1 MIRRLFVGILLG
13 LVVGTVAPAQ
23 PVDLSP
29 ERFSFDPDLTYDARV
44 PTPEAALG
52 YEIGTQ
58 FTLHADAVDYL
69 RSVAEASDR
78 VAIGT
83 YGETYE
89 GRTLLYLVVTS
100 PQNQGRLDELKRNSR
115 RLSAPPTLS
124 AEERSRL
131 LKTQPVTV
139 SYSYNIHGNEP
150 ASTEAALRVV
160 YRLAAAQDATT
171 RRLLDNAVVVI
182 YPVVNPD
189 GRDRYVYWARSMQQ
203 NQVATDPN
211 DIVHDE
217 PWPQGRTNHYWFDLN
232 RDWVWN
238 VHPETEGLTSVYQEF
253 MPQVHTDYHE
263 QGVED
268 HYFTMPGTTPRNPLL
283 PDRYVAWADTFGRAH
298 TRAFDERRVAY
309 FTREAFDFFYPSYG
323 DSYTHVMGGIG
334 LLTEQAGI
342 GAGRAVENE
351 DGYTL
356 TLRQRVF
363 DHYRTSLATL
373 EAAVR
378 NRRGLLEYDLRVHSP
393 ATNTVETA
401 AYVFPDDEGTGYLYD
416 VLEMLRHHGITV
428 ERATEPLQLENA
440 LSYRTGNRATR
451 RVEDGAYVVPADQ
464 PRHLFVNTLLKRRV
478 SFQDSVM
485 YDMSTWSA
493 PLAYNLTAYSVRQE
507 VEGTTT
513 PIDEAPAPR
522 SGVVTPNAR
531 YAFVVEWEQRHA
543 PEALSRL
550 WKRGYRVR
558 AAAKPFTVGGRAFG
572 AGSLIVLLG
581 RNPEKATPTADMRAV
596 AEAAGVEI
604 VGLNT
609 GRTSEGPDLGSGNN
623 APVQQPSVGLLVD
636 RPFSTYTSGQL
647 WYLFDQE
654 TELPITRIRASTL
667 QQSAAGAGGYT
678 RDGTARLQ
686 DVDVLVLPGGSRL
699 GTVFDSTQIGALR
712 DWVRGG
718 GTLVGTEESA
728 RFLTDQASGLTSVE
742 AVRDTAGP
750 RIGPYTA
757 YAARGDSAGL
767 GNTPGAA
774 LDGVVDTTHPLAFG
788 VGERVYS
795 LKYGTAALEPSAD
808 LQTAAHYARDANDL
822 LVSGYASRRNLE
834 QLAGNAFAGTV
845 EMGAGRVVFLVDN
858 TQYRMFWRG
867 PSRMMQNAVMLVPGL
882 VD

>member
-1 MIRRLFVGILLG
+1 MARRVFTALL
-13 LVVGTVAPAQ
+13 LSLLVGTVAQAQ

-29 ERFSFDPDLTYDARV
+29 ERFSFDPNLTYSDQV
-44 PTPEAALG
+44 PTPEEALG

-78 VAIGT
+78 VKIGT

-89 GRTLLYLVVTS
+89 GRALIYLVFTS

-115 RLSAPPTLS
+115 RLSNPPALS
-124 AEERSRL
+124 TQERSRL
-131 LKTQPVTV
+131 LGTQPVTV
-139 SYSYNIHGNEP
+139 SFSYNIHGNEP
-150 ASTEAALRVV
+150 ASTEAALRVA
-160 YRLAAAQDATT
+160 YRLAAAQDSTT
-171 RRLLDNAVVVI
+171 RRILENAVFVM

-203 NQVATDPN
+203 HQVATNPN

-238 VHPETEGLTSVYQEF
+238 VHPETEGLTGVYQEF

-263 QGVED
+263 QGYND

-283 PDRYVAWADTFGRAH
+283 PDRYVAWADTFGRANI
-298 TRAFDERRVAY
+298 RAFNQNQVAY
-309 FTREAFDFFYPSYG
+309 FTKEAFDFFYPSYG
-323 DSYTHVMGGIG
+323 SSYPSVMGGIG
-334 LLTEQAGI
+334 MLTEQAGI

-363 DHYRTSLATL
+363 DHYTTSFATL
-373 EAAVR
+373 RAAVR
-378 NRRGLLEYDLRVHSP
+378 NRRALLEYDLQAHSQE
-393 ATNTVETA
+393 TNTVETA
-401 AYVFPDDEGTGYLYD
+401 AYVFPDDEGEGYLYD
-416 VLEMLRHHGITV
+416 VIDILRHHGITV
-428 ERATEPLQLENA
+428 ERATEPLRLEGA
-440 LSYRTGNRATR
+440 LSYRSGERADR
-451 RVEDGAYVVPADQ
+451 RVEEGAYVVPADQ
-464 PRHLFVNTLLKRRV
+464 PRHLFVNTLLRRQI

-507 VEGTTT
+507 VQGETV
-513 PIDEAPAPR
+513 PIDEVPTPP
-522 SGVVTPNAR
+522 SGVVNPNAR

-550 WKRGYRVR
+550 WKQGYRVR
-558 AAAKPFTVGGRAFG
+558 AAAKPFTIEGRSFG

-581 RNPEKATPTADMRAV
+581 RNPEKTTAAADMRAV
-596 AEAAGVEI
+596 AKAAGVKI
-604 VGLNT
+604 VGVNT
-609 GRTSEGPDLGSGNN
+609 GRTSEGPDLGSENN
-623 APVQQPSVGLLVD
+623 APVKQPTVGLLVD
-636 RPFSTYTSGQL
+636 QPFSTYTSGQL
-647 WYLFDQE
+647 WYLFDRE
-654 TELPITRIRASTL
+654 TELPITRVRASNL
-667 QQSAAGAGGYT
+667 KQSATSESRYARYGK
-678 RDGTARLQ
+678 ARLQ
-686 DVDVLVLPGGSRL
+686 DFDVLVLPGGGRL
-699 GTVFDSTQIGALR
+699 GTVFDSTQVEALR
-712 DWVRGG
+712 DWVQGG

-728 RFLTDQASGLTSVE
+728 RFLTEQASGLTSVE
-742 AVRDTAGP
+742 AVRDTAGT

-757 YAARGDSAGL
+757 YAARSDSAGL
-767 GNTPGAA
+767 GNIPGAA

-808 LQTAAHYARDANDL
+808 LQTAAHYAEDADDL
-822 LVSGYASRRNLE
+822 LVSGYASQQNLK
-834 QLAGNAFAGTV
+834 QLAGASFAGTV
-845 EMGAGRVVFLVDN
+845 EMGEGRVVFLVDN